1 MMKKIL
7 FILILFTISCGYEP
21 IYLNKSS
28 DKILFKKVTFIGD
41 ATINKKLT
49 NSLLIKLDK
58 SSKLNNEIIFE
69 SLIKKE
75 EISKDTKG
83 KVTSFR
89 STLSVNLKILENN
102 QVVKSK
108 DFLQTFTYANKD
120 NKFELVEYQNK
131 IENEILNKI
140 IEEITLYFNLG

>member
-1 MMKKIL
+1 MKKIL

-49 NSLLIKLDK
+49 NSLLIKLDE

-69 SLIKKE
+69 VLI
-75 EISKDTKG
+75 
-83 KVTSFR
+83 
-89 STLSVNLKILENN
+89 
-102 QVVKSK
+102 
-108 DFLQTFTYANKD
+108 
-120 NKFELVEYQNK
+120 
-131 IENEILNKI
+131 
-140 IEEITLYFNLG
+140 

>member
-1 MMKKIL
+1 MKKIL

-21 IYLNKSS
+21 IYLNKGS
-28 DKILFKKVTFIGD
+28 DKISFKKITLIGD

-49 NSLLIKLDK
+49 NSLLIELDET
-58 SSKLNNEIIFE
+58 SKLENEIVFE
-69 SLIKKE
+69 SAIKKE
-75 EISKDTKG
+75 EVSKDTKG
-83 KVTSFR
+83 KITSFR
-89 STLSVNLKILENN
+89 STLIVNLKILEDNKL
-102 QVVKSK
+102 VKSK
-108 DFLQTFTYANKD
+108 NFLQSFTYANKD